1 VCLKHDERSEVGLIS
16 SGSLLLLV
24 NHLVYFLI
32 FFYLYRIYDIHISFA
47 KIAKKVMYLSFL

>member
-1 VCLKHDERSEVGLIS
+1 VCLKHDERSEVGPIS
-16 SGSLLLLV
+16 SGSLLLV
-24 NHLVYFLI
+24 NLLVYFLI